1 MDEKQLKTGTTTVAL
16 VCSDG
21 VVLGADR
28 RATTGNYIAIKH
40 ADKVHQVADN
50 MAMTIA
56 GSVSDAQL
64 LIKLIRAELQLK
76 KLRTH
81 RNVTVKEAANLLGGL
96 VYRNIRAPSM
106 MPGVTHFLLGGKDK
120 EGFHL
125 YDLFADGSVDEIRD
139 FVCSG
144 SGSVITWGVLE
155 TMYKPDITV
164 EDAKKLVAK
173 AINAAIQRDSASG
186 GGITIF
192 TITEK
197 GVKKE
202 IEKSISPDVNL

>member
-1 MDEKQLKTGTTTVAL
+1 MEANQLKTGTTTVAL
-16 VCSDG
+16 VCSEG

-28 RATTGNYIAIKH
+28 RATAGNYIAIKY
-40 ADKVHQVADN
+40 ADKVHQISDN

-56 GSVSDAQL
+56 GSVADAQL
-64 LIKLIRAELQLK
+64 LIKLIRAETQLK

-81 RNVTVKEAANLLGGL
+81 RDITVKEGANLLGGL
-96 VYRNIRAPSM
+96 VYRNIRQPSM
-106 MPGVTHFLLGGKDK
+106 LPGVTHFLLGGKDR

-125 YDLFADGSVDEIRD
+125 YDLFADGSVDKITD

-144 SGSVITWGVLE
+144 SGSVITWGVME
-155 TMYKPDITV
+155 TMYKPTLNM
-164 EDAKKLVAK
+164 EEAKILVAK

-197 GVKKE
+197 GV
-202 IEKSISPDVNL
+202 EKVVEKTSDIDVTL

>member
-1 MDEKQLKTGTTTVAL
+1 MNEDQLKTGTTTVGL
-16 VCSDG
+16 VCAG
-21 VVLGADR
+21 GIVLGADR
-28 RATTGNYIAIKH
+28 RATTGNYIAIKNT
-40 ADKVHQVADN
+40 DKVIQVADN
-50 MAMTIA
+50 MAVTIA

-64 LIKLIRAELQLK
+64 LIKLIKAELQLK
-76 KLRTH
+76 KMKTH
-81 RNVTVKEAANLLGGL
+81 RDSTIKEAANLLGGL
-96 VYRNIRAPSM
+96 VYRNIRMPSM
-106 MPGVTHFLLGGKDK
+106 IPGVSHFLLGGMDK

-125 YDLFADGSVDEIRD
+125 YDLYADGSITEVKD

-155 TMYKPDITV
+155 TMYKPDMSI

-173 AINAAIQRDSASG
+173 SVNAALQRDSASG

-197 GVKKE
+197 GVEQVVDKE
-202 IEKSISPDVNL
+202 VKVDVNL